1 MNIKKLFKYEPIPN
15 YDFNI
20 QSTENAS
27 VQDLSTEKTDQK
39 VYSSLQ
45 KNLEFAQSKYNSLI
59 NSDIIIRHFSIICKN
74 KQYKAF
80 LLYIDG
86 MTDSVIVNQF
96 VLHPLM
102 LRNKNNTVD
111 DSTNVQ
117 NIQKTQ
123 KTETTQNT
131 QNIQK
136 SQYTQNIQK
145 SQNTKKVQNAQN
157 TKNYTQKK
165 YEYLSNYIYER
176 LIPNNNISIQKQFDK
191 IISDIN
197 SGNCALFVDTLNVVF
212 DIDAKGFKQRSID
225 RPQIENVI
233 KGPQEAFVENI
244 RTNTSLLRRL
254 TNNENLVIENVE
266 VGEISKTKCALCYM
280 QNIANGDLIAEA
292 KYRLNNLSIDTLVS
306 SGELEQLIQDG
317 SSFGIPQVLSTE
329 RPDKCVKAVMQ
340 GRAVILVNGNPYA
353 LIIPSVMTDFLASPE
368 DSNLN
373 PLFANFLKFIRL
385 LAFIIT
391 LLLPGMYIAVTNFHQ
406 ELFPTELLFSILVAR
421 ENVPFPIIF
430 ELLLME
436 ISFELIR
443 EGGLRTPSAI
453 GSTLGIV
460 GALILGDAAVA
471 ANIVSPI
478 LIIVV
483 AITGLSSFV
492 IPNFSFGFH
501 LRVFRFA
508 FTILGYIAGFL
519 GIGLGIYVYMVLLC
533 SIKSFGVAYLSPI
546 SPNISG
552 FSLKYFVPPFWKQEY
567 RNDFL
572 APKKQ
577 VSQSKFSMVWK
588 KENSNGKNQ

>member
-1 MNIKKLFKYEPIPN
+1 MNIKKILKYEPQPE
-15 YDFNI
+15 YSFNI
-20 QSTENAS
+20 QTTENAAIQELDS
-27 VQDLSTEKTDQK
+27 EKIEEK
-39 VYSSLQ
+39 VYYSIQ
-45 KNLEFAQSKYNSLI
+45 KNLEYIKSKFNVLI
-59 NSDIIIRHFSIICKN
+59 NSDIIVRKFTLNCKN
-74 KQYKAF
+74 KQYSAF
-80 LLYIDG
+80 LIYIDG
-86 MTDSVIVNQF
+86 MTDSVIINDF
-96 VLHPLM
+96 VLKPLM
-102 LRNKNNTVD
+102 MKNKNNTFQ
-111 DSTNVQ
+111 SSKKTTITNH
-117 NIQKTQ
+117 TPSS
-123 KTETTQNT
+123 E
-131 QNIQK
+131 
-136 SQYTQNIQK
+136 
-145 SQNTKKVQNAQN
+145 
-157 TKNYTQKK
+157 KNKLK
-165 YEYLSNYIYER
+165 ALANYIYTN
-176 LIPNNNISIQKQFDK
+176 LLPDNNLSKQTKFEK

-197 SGNCALFVDTLNVVF
+197 SGNCVLFVDTLNIAF

-254 TNNENLVIENVE
+254 VNNQNLIIENIE
-266 VGEISKTKCALCYM
+266 IGELSKTKCALCYM

-292 KYRLNNLSIDTLVS
+292 KYRLNNISIDSLIS

-317 SSFGIPQVLSTE
+317 SSAGIPQILSTE
-329 RPDKCVKAVMQ
+329 RPDKCVKGMYQ

-368 DSNLN
+368 DSNLV

-385 LAFIIT
+385 LAFLIT

-471 ANIVSPI
+471 ANVVSPI

-501 LRVFRFA
+501 LRVYRFI
-508 FTILGYIAGFL
+508 FTILGYICGFL
-519 GIGLGIYVYMVLLC
+519 GIGIGIYVYLATIC
-533 SIKSFGVAYLSPI
+533 SIKSFGVSYVSPI

-577 VSQSKFSMVWK
+577 VSQSKYSMKWK
-588 KENSNGKNQ
+588 KENTNGKN

>member
-1 MNIKKLFKYEPIPN
+1 MFKYKPRTN

-20 QSTENAS
+20 QSTENA
-27 VQDLSTEKTDQK
+27 VTQDLNSEKINEK
-39 VYSSLQ
+39 ISSSL
-45 KNLEFAQSKYNSLI
+45 KHNLEFIQSKFNTII
-59 NSDIIIRHFSIICKN
+59 NSDIIIRRFSLICKN
-74 KQYKAF
+74 KKYKAF
-80 LLYIDG
+80 LIYIDG
-86 MTDSVIVNQF
+86 LADSTNINHF
-96 VLHPLM
+96 ILKPLM
-102 LRNKNNTVD
+102 LRNKNNTYNSQV
-111 DSTNVQ
+111 SVQSNTNKK
-117 NIQKTQ
+117 NP
-123 KTETTQNT
+123 
-131 QNIQK
+131 
-136 SQYTQNIQK
+136 
-145 SQNTKKVQNAQN
+145 TKVA
-157 TKNYTQKK
+157 
-165 YEYLSNYIYER
+165 NYIYNR
-176 LIPNNNISIQKQFDK
+176 LIPHNNLSMQIDFEK

-197 SGNCALFVDTLNVVF
+197 SGNCVLFVDTLNIAF

-225 RPQIENVI
+225 TPQIENVI
-233 KGPQEAFVENI
+233 KGPQEAFIENI

-254 TNNENLVIENVE
+254 VNNQNLIIENVE
-266 VGEISKTKCALCYM
+266 IGQLSKTKCALCYM
-280 QNIANGDLIAEA
+280 KNIANGDLIAEA
-292 KYRLNNLSIDTLVS
+292 KFRLNNISIDSLIS
-306 SGELEQLIQDG
+306 SGELEQLIQDD
-317 SSFGIPQVLSTE
+317 SSAGIPQILSTE
-329 RPDKCVKAVMQ
+329 RPDKCVKAMYQ

-368 DSNLN
+368 DSNLI

-385 LAFIIT
+385 IAVLIT

-436 ISFELIR
+436 VSFELIR

-460 GALILGDAAVA
+460 GALILGDAAVS

-501 LRVFRFA
+501 LRIYRFI
-508 FTILGYIAGFL
+508 FTLLGYICGFL
-519 GIGLGIYVYMVLLC
+519 GIGIGIYVYLATIC
-533 SIKSFGVAYLSPI
+533 SIKSFGVSYVSPI
-546 SPNISG
+546 SPNFSG
-552 FSLKYFVPPFWKQEY
+552 FNLKYFIPPFWKQEY

-577 VSQSKFSMVWK
+577 IAQAKYSMKWK
-588 KENSNGKNQ
+588 GLENGKNK

>member
-1 MNIKKLFKYEPIPN
+1 MNIKKLFKYEYNPE

-20 QSTENAS
+20 QQTENAK
-27 VQDLSTEKTDQK
+27 VQQLDKEEIKEI
-39 VYSSLQ
+39 VYSELQ
-45 KNLEFAQSKYNSLI
+45 KNREYLQSKYNTLI
-59 NSDIIIRHFSIICKN
+59 NSDIIIRNFSLICKSRE
-74 KQYKAF
+74 YKAF
-80 LLYIDG
+80 LIYVDG
-86 MTDSVIVNQF
+86 MTDSMNINHF
-96 VLHPLM
+96 VLNPLM
-102 LRNKNNTVD
+102 LRNKNNTYSETIIQNPNNPIIVKKLKK
-111 DSTNVQ
+111 TN
-117 NIQKTQ
+117 
-123 KTETTQNT
+123 
-131 QNIQK
+131 
-136 SQYTQNIQK
+136 
-145 SQNTKKVQNAQN
+145 
-157 TKNYTQKK
+157 
-165 YEYLSNYIYER
+165 LSNYIYDR
-176 LIPNNNISIQKQFDK
+176 LVPNNNISLQTEFSK
-191 IISDIN
+191 IILDIN
-197 SGNCALFVDTLNVVF
+197 SGNCVLFVDCLNIAF
-212 DIDAKGFKQRSID
+212 DIDAKGFKQRSIE

-244 RTNTSLLRRL
+244 RTNTSLLRR
-254 TNNENLVIENVE
+254 TVNNQNLIIENIE
-266 VGEISKTKCALCYM
+266 IGEISKTKCALCYM

-292 KYRLNNLSIDTLVS
+292 KYRLNNLSIDALIS

-317 SSFGIPQVLSTE
+317 KSLGIPQILSTE
-329 RPDKCVKAVMQ
+329 RPDKCVKAMYQ

-368 DSNLN
+368 DSNLI
-373 PLFANFLKFIRL
+373 PLFANFLKFIRFIAL
-385 LAFIIT
+385 IIT

-501 LRVFRFA
+501 LRVYRFI
-508 FTILGYIAGFL
+508 FTILGYISGFL
-519 GIGLGIYVYMVLLC
+519 GIGIGIYVYLATLC
-533 SIKSFGVAYLSPI
+533 SLKSFGVSYLSPI

-552 FSLKYFVPPFWKQEY
+552 FSIKYFVPPFWKQEH

-577 VSQSKFSMVWK
+577 ISQSKYSMKWK
-588 KENSNGKNQ
+588 KESENGKNQ

>member
-1 MNIKKLFKYEPIPN
+1 MNLKSLFKYEPPQE
-15 YDFNI
+15 YEFSI
-20 QSTENAS
+20 QSAENAT
-27 VQDLSTEKTDQK
+27 VQNLNSETIQEK
-39 VYSSLQ
+39 VFSSL
-45 KNLEFAQSKYNSLI
+45 KENLDFMQYKFNTLISSDVVIREFSLFCKGKKYNAF
-59 NSDIIIRHFSIICKN
+59 II
-74 KQYKAF
+74 
-80 LLYIDG
+80 YIDG
-86 MTDSVIVNQF
+86 MTDSLIINHF
-96 VLHPLM
+96 VMKPLM
-102 LRNKNNTVD
+102 MRNHNNTHIKKT
-111 DSTNVQ
+111 TN
-117 NIQKTQ
+117 
-123 KTETTQNT
+123 
-131 QNIQK
+131 
-136 SQYTQNIQK
+136 S
-145 SQNTKKVQNAQN
+145 N
-157 TKNYTQKK
+157 TKNHLSINRNKK
-165 YEYLSNYIYER
+165 FANYIYNR
-176 LIPNNNISIQKQFDK
+176 LIPNNNLSQETEFEN

-197 SGNCALFVDTLNVVF
+197 SGNCVLFVDTLNIAF
-212 DIDAKGFKQRSID
+212 DIDAKGFKQRSIE

-254 TNNENLVIENVE
+254 VNNQNLIIENIE
-266 VGEISKTKCALCYM
+266 VGELSKTKCALCYM

-292 KYRLNNLSIDTLVS
+292 KYRLSNLSIDSLVS

-317 SSFGIPQVLSTE
+317 SSAGIPQILSTE
-329 RPDKCVKAVMQ
+329 RPDKCVKAMYQ

-368 DSNLN
+368 DSNLI

-385 LAFIIT
+385 IALLIT
-391 LLLPGMYIAVTNFHQ
+391 LLLPGLYIAVTNFHQ

-436 ISFELIR
+436 VSFELIR

-471 ANIVSPI
+471 ANVVSPI

-501 LRVFRFA
+501 LRVYRFI
-508 FTILGYIAGFL
+508 FTILGYICGFL
-519 GIGLGIYVYMVLLC
+519 GIGIGIYVYLATIC
-533 SIKSFGVAYLSPI
+533 SIKSFGVAYVSPI

-552 FSLKYFVPPFWKQEY
+552 FGLKYFVSPFWKQEY

-577 VSQSKFSMVWK
+577 IAQSKYSMKWK
-588 KENSNGKNQ
+588 KKG

>member
-1 MNIKKLFKYEPIPN
+1 MNIKKIFKYEPKLDYN
-15 YDFNI
+15 FNI
-20 QSTENAS
+20 QTIENAS
-27 VQDLSTEKTDQK
+27 VQDLNSEKIEQK
-39 VYSSLQ
+39 VYSSIGQ
-45 KNLEFAQSKYNSLI
+45 NLEYLQSKYNALI
-59 NSDIIIRHFSIICKN
+59 NSDVIIRQFSLICKSTE
-74 KQYKAF
+74 YKAF

-86 MTDSVIVNQF
+86 MSDSMLINHF
-96 VLHPLM
+96 VLNPLM
-102 LRNKNNTVD
+102 LRNENNTFD
-111 DSTNVQ
+111 EITN
-117 NIQKTQ
+117 
-123 KTETTQNT
+123 
-131 QNIQK
+131 
-136 SQYTQNIQK
+136 
-145 SQNTKKVQNAQN
+145 
-157 TKNYTQKK
+157 
-165 YEYLSNYIYER
+165 LSNLSPNVVAKKIKKTNLADYIYNR
-176 LIPNNNISIQKQFDK
+176 LVPNNNISMETEFSQ

-197 SGNCALFVDTLNVVF
+197 SGNCVLFIDTVNVAF
-212 DIDAKGFKQRSID
+212 DVDAKGFKQRSVD

-244 RTNTSLLRRL
+244 RTNTALLRRAVNNQNL
-254 TNNENLVIENVE
+254 TIENVQI
-266 VGEISKTKCALCYM
+266 GELSQTKCALCYM
-280 QNIANGDLIAEA
+280 QNIANGDLIAEV
-292 KYRLNNLSIDTLVS
+292 KFRLSNLSIDSLIS
-306 SGELEQLIQDG
+306 SGELEQLIQDDNVA
-317 SSFGIPQVLSTE
+317 GIPQIISTE
-329 RPDKCVKAVMQ
+329 RPDKCVKAIMQ
-340 GRAVILVNGNPYA
+340 GRTVILVNGNPYA

-373 PLFANFLKFIRL
+373 PLFTNFLKFIRF
-385 LAFIIT
+385 LALIIT

-421 ENVPFPIIF
+421 ENVPFPVIF

-501 LRVFRFA
+501 LRIYRFA
-508 FTILGYIAGFL
+508 FTLLGYIAGFL
-519 GIGLGIYVYMVLLC
+519 GIGIGIYVYIATLC
-533 SIKSFGVAYLSPI
+533 SLKSFGVSYMSPI

-577 VSQSKFSMVWK
+577 VAQDKYSMKWK
-588 KENSNGKNQ
+588 L

>member
-1 MNIKKLFKYEPIPN
+1 MNIKKILKYESQPEYN
-15 YDFNI
+15 FNI
-20 QSTENAS
+20 QATENAAIQELDS
-27 VQDLSTEKTDQK
+27 EKIEEK
-39 VYSSLQ
+39 VYYSIQ
-45 KNLEFAQSKYNSLI
+45 KNLEYIKSKFNVLI
-59 NSDIIIRHFSIICKN
+59 NSDIIVRKFTLNCKN
-74 KQYKAF
+74 KQYSAF
-80 LLYIDG
+80 LIYIDG
-86 MTDSVIVNQF
+86 MTDSVIINDF
-96 VLHPLM
+96 VLKPLM
-102 LRNKNNTVD
+102 MKNKNNSFQSSNKTTI
-111 DSTNVQ
+111 TNH
-117 NIQKTQ
+117 TPSS
-123 KTETTQNT
+123 E
-131 QNIQK
+131 
-136 SQYTQNIQK
+136 
-145 SQNTKKVQNAQN
+145 
-157 TKNYTQKK
+157 KNKLK
-165 YEYLSNYIYER
+165 ALANYIYTN
-176 LIPNNNISIQKQFDK
+176 LLPDNNLSKQTKFEK

-197 SGNCALFVDTLNVVF
+197 SGNCVLFVDSLNVAF

-254 TNNENLVIENVE
+254 VNNQNLIIENIE
-266 VGEISKTKCALCYM
+266 IGELSKTKCALCYM

-292 KYRLNNLSIDTLVS
+292 KYRLNNISIDSLIS
-306 SGELEQLIQDG
+306 SGELEQLIQD
-317 SSFGIPQVLSTE
+317 SSSAGIPQILSTE
-329 RPDKCVKAVMQ
+329 RPDKCVKGMYQ

-353 LIIPSVMTDFLASPE
+353 LIIPSVMADFLASPE
-368 DSNLN
+368 DSNLV

-385 LAFIIT
+385 LAFLIT

-471 ANIVSPI
+471 ANVVSPI

-501 LRVFRFA
+501 LRVYRFI
-508 FTILGYIAGFL
+508 FTILGYICGFL
-519 GIGLGIYVYMVLLC
+519 GIGIGIYVYLATIC
-533 SIKSFGVAYLSPI
+533 SIKSFGVSYVSPI

-577 VSQSKFSMVWK
+577 VSQSKYSMKWK
-588 KENSNGKNQ
+588 KENTNGKN

>member
-1 MNIKKLFKYEPIPN
+1 MNIKNFFKYKPQN
-15 YDFNI
+15 KYDFNI
-20 QSTENAS
+20 QATENAT
-27 VQDLSTEKTDQK
+27 VQDLDSEKIKEK
-39 VYSSLQ
+39 VFYSLQ
-45 KNLEFAQSKYNSLI
+45 ENLEYIKSKFNALI
-59 NSDIIIRHFSIICKN
+59 NSDIIIREFSLTCKN
-74 KQYKAF
+74 KQYNAF
-80 LLYIDG
+80 LIYIDG
-86 MTDSVIVNQF
+86 MTDSVIINNF
-96 VLHPLM
+96 VLRPLM
-102 LRNKNNTVD
+102 LKNKSNTYKV
-111 DSTNVQ
+111 
-117 NIQKTQ
+117 IQPKTVTMHTPSSQ
-123 KTETTQNT
+123 KNKINEL
-131 QNIQK
+131 
-136 SQYTQNIQK
+136 
-145 SQNTKKVQNAQN
+145 A
-157 TKNYTQKK
+157 
-165 YEYLSNYIYER
+165 NYIYTN
-176 LIPNNNISIQKQFDK
+176 LVPNNNLSKQTKFEK

-197 SGNCALFVDTLNVVF
+197 SGNCVLFVDTLNIVF

-254 TNNENLVIENVE
+254 VNNQNLIIENIE
-266 VGEISKTKCALCYM
+266 VGELSKTRCALCYM
-280 QNIANGDLIAEA
+280 QNIANGNLIAEA
-292 KYRLNNLSIDTLVS
+292 KYRLNNISIDSLIS

-317 SSFGIPQVLSTE
+317 SSAGIPQILSTE
-329 RPDKCVKAVMQ
+329 RPDKCVKGMYQ

-368 DSNLN
+368 DSNLV
-373 PLFANFLKFIRL
+373 PLFANFLKIIRL
-385 LAFIIT
+385 IALLIT

-436 ISFELIR
+436 VSFELIR

-501 LRVFRFA
+501 LRVYRFI
-508 FTILGYIAGFL
+508 FTILGYICGFL
-519 GIGLGIYVYMVLLC
+519 GIGIGIYVYLATIC
-533 SIKSFGVAYLSPI
+533 SIKSFGVAYVSPI

-577 VSQSKFSMVWK
+577 VSQSKYSMKWK
-588 KENSNGKNQ
+588 KENTNGKNK

>member
-1 MNIKKLFKYEPIPN
+1 MNIKKLFKYEAKAE

-20 QSTENAS
+20 QQSENAI
-27 VQDLSTEKTDQK
+27 VQELDKEEIKEKIYD
-39 VYSSLQ
+39 SIQ
-45 KNLEFAQSKYNSLI
+45 KNQEYLQSKYNFLI
-59 NSDIIIRHFSIICKN
+59 NSDIIIRNFSLICKN
-74 KQYKAF
+74 KEYKAF
-80 LLYIDG
+80 LIYIDG
-86 MTDSVIVNQF
+86 MTDSMNINHF

-102 LRNKNNTVD
+102 LRNKNNTFSENND
-111 DSTNVQ
+111 
-117 NIQKTQ
+117 TQ
-123 KTETTQNT
+123 QTISK
-131 QNIQK
+131 IVA
-136 SQYTQNIQK
+136 
-145 SQNTKKVQNAQN
+145 KKE
-157 TKNYTQKK
+157 KK
-165 YEYLSNYIYER
+165 ANLTDYIYNR
-176 LIPNNNISIQKQFDK
+176 LVPNNNISLKTEFSEV
-191 IISDIN
+191 ISDIN
-197 SGNCALFVDTLNVVF
+197 AGNCVLFVDTLSTAF
-212 DIDAKGFKQRSID
+212 DIDAKGFKQRSVD

-244 RTNTSLLRRL
+244 RTNTALLRK
-254 TNNENLVIENVE
+254 TVNNQNLIIENIE
-266 VGEISKTKCALCYM
+266 IGELSQTKCALCYM

-292 KYRLNNLSIDTLVS
+292 KYRLNNLSIDALIS

-317 SSFGIPQVLSTE
+317 NTAGIPQILSTE
-329 RPDKCVKAVMQ
+329 RPDKCVKAMYQ
-340 GRAVILVNGNPYA
+340 GRAVVLVNGNPYA

-368 DSNLN
+368 DSNLT
-373 PLFANFLKFIRL
+373 PLFANFLRFIRF
-385 LAFIIT
+385 LALIIT

-501 LRVFRFA
+501 LRVYRFI

-519 GIGLGIYVYMVLLC
+519 GIGIGIYAYLATLC
-533 SIKSFGVAYLSPI
+533 SLKSFGVAYLSPI

-552 FSLKYFVPPFWKQEY
+552 FSIKYFVPPFWKQEY

-572 APKKQ
+572 APKRQ
-577 VSQSKFSMVWK
+577 VSQSKYSMTWK
-588 KENSNGKNQ
+588 KENTNGKNQ

>member
-102 LRNKNNTVD
+102 LRNKNNTFD
-111 DSTNVQ
+111 DSTNTP
-117 NIQKTQ
+117 N
-123 KTETTQNT
+123 
-131 QNIQK
+131 
-136 SQYTQNIQK
+136 TQNIQK

-157 TKNYTQKK
+157 NKNDTQKNY
-165 YEYLSNYIYER
+165 EVLSDYIYER

-385 LAFIIT
+385 LAFLIT

>member
-1 MNIKKLFKYEPIPN
+1 MNIKKFFKYEPQTE

-20 QSTENAS
+20 QSTENAT
-27 VQDLSTEKTDQK
+27 VQDLNSEKINK
-39 VYSSLQ
+39 EVYTSLQ
-45 KNLEFAQSKYNSLI
+45 ENLEFVQSKFNSLI
-59 NSDIIIRHFSIICKN
+59 SSDVIIRKFSLICKN
-74 KQYKAF
+74 QKYKAF
-80 LLYIDG
+80 LIFIDG
-86 MTDSVIVNQF
+86 MADSVNINHF
-96 VLHPLM
+96 VLKPLM
-102 LRNKNNTVD
+102 QRNQSNTY
-111 DSTNVQ
+111 N
-117 NIQKTQ
+117 
-123 KTETTQNT
+123 
-131 QNIQK
+131 
-136 SQYTQNIQK
+136 
-145 SQNTKKVQNAQN
+145 SQNTIKNNINTPQNN
-157 TKNYTQKK
+157 TKTQTSKSKKNSQTNYTNFA
-165 YEYLSNYIYER
+165 NYIYNR
-176 LIPNNNISIQKQFDK
+176 LIPYNNLSQEIEFEK

-197 SGNCALFVDTLNVVF
+197 SGNCVLFVDTLNIAF
-212 DIDAKGFKQRSID
+212 DIDAKGFKQRSIE
-225 RPQIENVI
+225 RPKIENVI

-254 TNNENLVIENVE
+254 VNNQNLIIESIE
-266 VGEISKTKCALCYM
+266 VGELSKTKCALCYM

-292 KYRLNNLSIDTLVS
+292 KFRLNNISIDSLIS

-317 SSFGIPQVLSTE
+317 PSAGIPQILSTE
-329 RPDKCVKAVMQ
+329 RPDKCVKAMYQ

-368 DSNLN
+368 DSNLV
-373 PLFANFLKFIRL
+373 PLFANFLKIIRL
-385 LAFIIT
+385 IALIIT

-436 ISFELIR
+436 VSFELIR

-471 ANIVSPI
+471 ANVVSPI

-501 LRVFRFA
+501 LRVYRFI
-508 FTILGYIAGFL
+508 FTILGYICGFL
-519 GIGLGIYVYMVLLC
+519 GIGIGIYVYLATIC
-533 SIKSFGVAYLSPI
+533 SIKSFGVAYVSPI

-577 VSQSKFSMVWK
+577 ISQSKYSMKWK
-588 KENSNGKNQ
+588 GLKNGKNQ

>member
-1 MNIKKLFKYEPIPN
+1 MNIKKFFKYEPQSK

-20 QSTENAS
+20 QATENAT
-27 VQDLSTEKTDQK
+27 VQDLDSEKIEENVFD
-39 VYSSLQ
+39 SLQ
-45 KNLEFAQSKYNSLI
+45 QNLEYIKSKYNVLL
-59 NSDIIIRHFSIICKN
+59 NSDIVVREFSLNCKN
-74 KQYKAF
+74 KQYNAF
-80 LLYIDG
+80 LIYIDG
-86 MTDSVIVNQF
+86 MTDSVIINDF
-96 VLHPLM
+96 VLKPLM
-102 LRNKNNTVD
+102 LKNKSNTFNEQNNKTITTHTP
-111 DSTNVQ
+111 SS
-117 NIQKTQ
+117 QK
-123 KTETTQNT
+123 N
-131 QNIQK
+131 
-136 SQYTQNIQK
+136 
-145 SQNTKKVQNAQN
+145 KVSELA
-157 TKNYTQKK
+157 
-165 YEYLSNYIYER
+165 NYIYNH
-176 LIPNNNISIQKQFDK
+176 LVPNNNLSKQTKFEK

-197 SGNCALFVDTLNVVF
+197 SGNCVLFVDTLNIVF

-254 TNNENLVIENVE
+254 VNNQNLIIENIE
-266 VGEISKTKCALCYM
+266 VGELSKTRCALCYM

-292 KYRLNNLSIDTLVS
+292 RYRLSNISIDSLVS

-317 SSFGIPQVLSTE
+317 SSAGIPQILSTE
-329 RPDKCVKAVMQ
+329 RPDKCVKGMYQ

-368 DSNLN
+368 DSNLV
-373 PLFANFLKFIRL
+373 PLFANFLKVIRL
-385 LAFIIT
+385 IALIIT
-391 LLLPGMYIAVTNFHQ
+391 LLLPGMYIAITNFHQ

-436 ISFELIR
+436 LSFELIR

-501 LRVFRFA
+501 LRVYRFI
-508 FTILGYIAGFL
+508 FTILGYICGFL
-519 GIGLGIYVYMVLLC
+519 GIGIGIYVYLATIC
-533 SIKSFGVAYLSPI
+533 SIKSFGVAYVSPI

-577 VSQSKFSMVWK
+577 VSQSKYSMKWK
-588 KENSNGKNQ
+588 KENTNGKNK

>member
-1 MNIKKLFKYEPIPN
+1 MKFKDIFKYKPPEN

-20 QSTENAS
+20 QTTENATA
-27 VQDLSTEKTDQK
+27 QDLNSEKIDEK
-39 VYSSLQ
+39 VFSSFQ
-45 KNLEFAQSKYNSLI
+45 KNLEFIQSKFNSLI
-59 NSDIIIRHFSIICKN
+59 NSDIVLRDFNLKCN
-74 KQYKAF
+74 GKQYNAF
-80 LLYIDG
+80 LVYIDG
-86 MTDSVIVNQF
+86 MTDSVIINDF
-96 VLHPLM
+96 VLKPLM
-102 LRNKNNTVD
+102 LRNKNNTY
-111 DSTNVQ
+111 
-117 NIQKTQ
+117 IK
-123 KTETTQNT
+123 EE
-131 QNIQK
+131 K
-136 SQYTQNIQK
+136 SI
-145 SQNTKKVQNAQN
+145 
-157 TKNYTQKK
+157 KK
-165 YEYLSNYIYER
+165 YNNNSKKNDSHTSNINVKVDLSNYIYTN
-176 LIPNNNISIQKQFDK
+176 LIPNNNLSKQTEFSK

-197 SGNCALFVDTLNVVF
+197 SGNCVLFVDTLNIAF
-212 DIDAKGFKQRSID
+212 DIDAKGFKQRNID

-254 TNNENLVIENVE
+254 VNNHNLIIENI
-266 VGEISKTKCALCYM
+266 EIGKLSKTKCALCYM

-292 KYRLNNLSIDTLVS
+292 KYRLNNISIDSLIS

-317 SSFGIPQVLSTE
+317 SSAAIPQILSTE
-329 RPDKCVKAVMQ
+329 RPDKCVKGMYQ

-353 LIIPSVMTDFLASPE
+353 LIIPSVLTDFLASPE
-368 DSNLN
+368 DSNLI
-373 PLFANFLKFIRL
+373 PVYANFLKAIRL
-385 LAFIIT
+385 LAFLIT

-436 ISFELIR
+436 VSFELIR

-460 GALILGDAAVA
+460 GALILGDAAVS
-471 ANIVSPI
+471 ANVVSPI

-501 LRVFRFA
+501 LRIYRFI
-508 FTILGYIAGFL
+508 FTILGYICGFL
-519 GIGLGIYVYMVLLC
+519 GIGIGIYVYLAILC
-533 SIKSFGVAYLSPI
+533 SIKSFGVSYLSPI

-552 FSLKYFVPPFWKQEY
+552 FSLKYFIPPFWKQEY

-572 APKKQ
+572 ASKKQ
-577 VSQSKFSMVWK
+577 VSQSKYSMKWK
-588 KENSNGKNQ
+588 KEYTDGKNK

>member
-1 MNIKKLFKYEPIPN
+1 MNIKNFFKYKPQN
-15 YDFNI
+15 KYDFNI
-20 QSTENAS
+20 QATENAT
-27 VQDLSTEKTDQK
+27 VQDLDSEKIK
-39 VYSSLQ
+39 ENVFYSLQ
-45 KNLEFAQSKYNSLI
+45 ENLEYIKSKFNALI
-59 NSDIIIRHFSIICKN
+59 NSDIIIREFSLTCKN
-74 KQYKAF
+74 KQYNAF
-80 LLYIDG
+80 LIYIDG
-86 MTDSVIVNQF
+86 MTDSVIINNF
-96 VLHPLM
+96 VLRPLM
-102 LRNKNNTVD
+102 LKNKSNTYKV
-111 DSTNVQ
+111 
-117 NIQKTQ
+117 IQPKTVTMHTPSSQ
-123 KTETTQNT
+123 KNKINEL
-131 QNIQK
+131 
-136 SQYTQNIQK
+136 
-145 SQNTKKVQNAQN
+145 A
-157 TKNYTQKK
+157 
-165 YEYLSNYIYER
+165 NYIYTN
-176 LIPNNNISIQKQFDK
+176 LVPNNNLSKQTKFEK

-197 SGNCALFVDTLNVVF
+197 SGNCVLFVDTLNIVF

-254 TNNENLVIENVE
+254 VNNQNLIIENIE
-266 VGEISKTKCALCYM
+266 VGELSKTRCALCYM
-280 QNIANGDLIAEA
+280 QNIANGNLIAEA
-292 KYRLNNLSIDTLVS
+292 KYRLNNISIDSLIS

-317 SSFGIPQVLSTE
+317 SSAGIPQILSTE
-329 RPDKCVKAVMQ
+329 RPDKCVKGMYQ

-368 DSNLN
+368 DSNLV
-373 PLFANFLKFIRL
+373 PLFANFLKIIRL
-385 LAFIIT
+385 IALLIT

-436 ISFELIR
+436 VSFELIR

-501 LRVFRFA
+501 LRVYRFI
-508 FTILGYIAGFL
+508 FTILGYICGFL
-519 GIGLGIYVYMVLLC
+519 GIGIGIYVYLATIC
-533 SIKSFGVAYLSPI
+533 SIKSFGVAYVSPI

-577 VSQSKFSMVWK
+577 VSQSKYSMKWK
-588 KENSNGKNQ
+588 KENTNGKNK

>member
-1 MNIKKLFKYEPIPN
+1 MNIKNFFKYKPQN
-15 YDFNI
+15 KYDFNI
-20 QSTENAS
+20 QATENAT
-27 VQDLSTEKTDQK
+27 VQDLDSEKIKEK
-39 VYSSLQ
+39 VFYSLQ
-45 KNLEFAQSKYNSLI
+45 ENLEYIKSKFNALI
-59 NSDIIIRHFSIICKN
+59 NSDIIIREFSLTCKN
-74 KQYKAF
+74 KQYNAF
-80 LLYIDG
+80 LIYIDG
-86 MTDSVIVNQF
+86 MTDSVIINDF
-96 VLHPLM
+96 VLKPLM
-102 LRNKNNTVD
+102 LKNKSNTYKV
-111 DSTNVQ
+111 
-117 NIQKTQ
+117 IQPKTVTMHTPSSQ
-123 KTETTQNT
+123 KNKINEL
-131 QNIQK
+131 
-136 SQYTQNIQK
+136 
-145 SQNTKKVQNAQN
+145 A
-157 TKNYTQKK
+157 
-165 YEYLSNYIYER
+165 NYIYTN
-176 LIPNNNISIQKQFDK
+176 LVPNNNLSKQTKFEK

-197 SGNCALFVDTLNVVF
+197 SGNCVLFVDTLNIVF

-254 TNNENLVIENVE
+254 VNNQNLIIENIE
-266 VGEISKTKCALCYM
+266 VGELSKTRCALCYM

-292 KYRLNNLSIDTLVS
+292 RYRLSNISIDSLVS

-317 SSFGIPQVLSTE
+317 ASAGIPQILSTE
-329 RPDKCVKAVMQ
+329 RPDKCVKGMYQ

-368 DSNLN
+368 DSNLV
-373 PLFANFLKFIRL
+373 PLFANFLKVIRL
-385 LAFIIT
+385 IALLIT

-501 LRVFRFA
+501 LRVYRFI
-508 FTILGYIAGFL
+508 FTILGYICGFL
-519 GIGLGIYVYMVLLC
+519 GIGIGIYVYLATIC
-533 SIKSFGVAYLSPI
+533 SIKSFGVAYVSPI

-577 VSQSKFSMVWK
+577 VSQSKYSMKWK
-588 KENSNGKNQ
+588 KENTNGKNK

>member
-1 MNIKKLFKYEPIPN
+1 MNIKKFFKYKPQN
-15 YDFNI
+15 KYDFNI
-20 QSTENAS
+20 QATENAT
-27 VQDLSTEKTDQK
+27 VQDLDSEKIEENVFD
-39 VYSSLQ
+39 SLQ
-45 KNLEFAQSKYNSLI
+45 QNLEYIKSKYNVLV
-59 NSDIIIRHFSIICKN
+59 NSDIVVREFSLNCKN
-74 KQYKAF
+74 KQYNAF
-80 LLYIDG
+80 LIYIDG
-86 MTDSVIVNQF
+86 MTDSVIINDF
-96 VLHPLM
+96 VLKPLM
-102 LRNKNNTVD
+102 LKNKSNTFHEQNNKAITTHTP
-111 DSTNVQ
+111 SS
-117 NIQKTQ
+117 QKN
-123 KTETTQNT
+123 KINEL
-131 QNIQK
+131 
-136 SQYTQNIQK
+136 
-145 SQNTKKVQNAQN
+145 A
-157 TKNYTQKK
+157 
-165 YEYLSNYIYER
+165 NYIYTN
-176 LIPNNNISIQKQFDK
+176 LVPNNNLSKQTKFEK

-197 SGNCALFVDTLNVVF
+197 SGNCVLFVDTLNIVF

-254 TNNENLVIENVE
+254 VNNQNLIIENIE
-266 VGEISKTKCALCYM
+266 VGELSKTRCALCYM

-292 KYRLNNLSIDTLVS
+292 RYRLSNISIDSLVS

-317 SSFGIPQVLSTE
+317 ASAGIPQILSTE
-329 RPDKCVKAVMQ
+329 RPDKCVKGMYQ

-368 DSNLN
+368 DSNLV
-373 PLFANFLKFIRL
+373 PLFANFLKVIRL
-385 LAFIIT
+385 IALLIT

-501 LRVFRFA
+501 LRVYRFI
-508 FTILGYIAGFL
+508 FTILGYICGFL
-519 GIGLGIYVYMVLLC
+519 GIGIGIYVYLATIC
-533 SIKSFGVAYLSPI
+533 SIKSFGVAYVSPI

-577 VSQSKFSMVWK
+577 VSQSKYSMKWK
-588 KENSNGKNQ
+588 KENTNGKNK

>member
-1 MNIKKLFKYEPIPN
+1 MCKEKGTILMNIKKLFKYEPQTE

-20 QSTENAS
+20 QATENAA
-27 VQDLSTEKTDQK
+27 VQDLNTEKIDKK
-39 VYSSLQ
+39 VNTSLQ
-45 KNLEFAQSKYNSLI
+45 ENFEFMQSKFNTLI
-59 NSDIIIRHFSIICKN
+59 SSDVIIRKFSLICKN
-74 KQYKAF
+74 QKYRAF
-80 LLYIDG
+80 LIFIDG
-86 MTDSVIVNQF
+86 MADSVNINHF
-96 VLHPLM
+96 VLKPLM
-102 LRNKNNTVD
+102 QRNQNNTYISQNKNQNNNQTQSSQNKNKPQKN
-111 DSTNVQ
+111 STNTPQ
-117 NIQKTQ
+117 INP
-123 KTETTQNT
+123 
-131 QNIQK
+131 
-136 SQYTQNIQK
+136 
-145 SQNTKKVQNAQN
+145 
-157 TKNYTQKK
+157 TKNSQLNHPQTPQPN
-165 YEYLSNYIYER
+165 STTFANYIYNR
-176 LIPNNNISIQKQFDK
+176 LIPYNNLSQEIEFEK

-197 SGNCALFVDTLNVVF
+197 SGNCVLFVDTLNIAF

-254 TNNENLVIENVE
+254 VNNQNLIIENVE
-266 VGEISKTKCALCYM
+266 IGELSKTKCALCYM

-292 KYRLNNLSIDTLVS
+292 KFRLNNISIDSLIS

-317 SSFGIPQVLSTE
+317 PSAGIPQILSTE
-329 RPDKCVKAVMQ
+329 RPDKCVKAMYQ

-368 DSNLN
+368 DSNLV
-373 PLFANFLKFIRL
+373 PLFANFLKAIRL
-385 LAFIIT
+385 IAFIIT

-471 ANIVSPI
+471 ANVVSPI

-501 LRVFRFA
+501 LRVYRFI
-508 FTILGYIAGFL
+508 FTILGYICGFL
-519 GIGLGIYVYMVLLC
+519 GIGIGIYVYLATIC
-533 SIKSFGVAYLSPI
+533 SIKCFGVAYVSPI

-577 VSQSKFSMVWK
+577 VAQDKYSMHWK
-588 KENSNGKNQ
+588 KN

>member
-1 MNIKKLFKYEPIPN
+1 
-15 YDFNI
+15 
-20 QSTENAS
+20 
-27 VQDLSTEKTDQK
+27 
-39 VYSSLQ
+39 
-45 KNLEFAQSKYNSLI
+45 
-59 NSDIIIRHFSIICKN
+59 
-74 KQYKAF
+74 
-80 LLYIDG
+80 
-86 MTDSVIVNQF
+86 MTDSVIINDF
-96 VLHPLM
+96 VLKPLM
-102 LRNKNNTVD
+102 LKNKNNTFQT
-111 DSTNVQ
+111 SNNTTITNH
-117 NIQKTQ
+117 TPSS
-123 KTETTQNT
+123 E
-131 QNIQK
+131 
-136 SQYTQNIQK
+136 
-145 SQNTKKVQNAQN
+145 
-157 TKNYTQKK
+157 KNKLK
-165 YEYLSNYIYER
+165 NLANYIYTN
-176 LIPNNNISIQKQFDK
+176 LVPDNNLSKQTKFEK

-197 SGNCALFVDTLNVVF
+197 SGNCVLFVDTLNIAF

-254 TNNENLVIENVE
+254 VNNQNLIIENIE
-266 VGEISKTKCALCYM
+266 IGELSKTKCALCYM

-292 KYRLNNLSIDTLVS
+292 KYRLNNISIDSLIS

-317 SSFGIPQVLSTE
+317 SSAGIPQILSTE
-329 RPDKCVKAVMQ
+329 RPDKCVKGMYQ

-368 DSNLN
+368 DSNLV

-385 LAFIIT
+385 LAFLIT

-471 ANIVSPI
+471 ANVVSPI

-501 LRVFRFA
+501 LRVYRFI
-508 FTILGYIAGFL
+508 FTILGYICGFL
-519 GIGLGIYVYMVLLC
+519 GIGIGIYVYLATIC
-533 SIKSFGVAYLSPI
+533 SIKSFGVSYVSPI

-577 VSQSKFSMVWK
+577 VSQSKYSMKWK
-588 KENSNGKNQ
+588 KENTNGKN

>member
-1 MNIKKLFKYEPIPN
+1 MNIKKFFKYEPQSK

-20 QSTENAS
+20 QATENAT
-27 VQDLSTEKTDQK
+27 VQDLDSEKIEENVFD
-39 VYSSLQ
+39 SLQ
-45 KNLEFAQSKYNSLI
+45 QNLEYIKSKYNVLL
-59 NSDIIIRHFSIICKN
+59 NSDIVVREFSLNCKN
-74 KQYKAF
+74 KQYNAF
-80 LLYIDG
+80 LIYIDG
-86 MTDSVIVNQF
+86 MTDSVIINDF
-96 VLHPLM
+96 VLKPLM
-102 LRNKNNTVD
+102 LKNKSNTFNEQNNKTITTHTP
-111 DSTNVQ
+111 SS
-117 NIQKTQ
+117 QKN
-123 KTETTQNT
+123 KINEL
-131 QNIQK
+131 
-136 SQYTQNIQK
+136 
-145 SQNTKKVQNAQN
+145 A
-157 TKNYTQKK
+157 
-165 YEYLSNYIYER
+165 NYIYTN
-176 LIPNNNISIQKQFDK
+176 LVPNNNLSKQTKFEK

-197 SGNCALFVDTLNVVF
+197 SGNCVLFVDTLNIVF

-254 TNNENLVIENVE
+254 VNNQNLIIENIE
-266 VGEISKTKCALCYM
+266 VGELSKTRCALCYM
-280 QNIANGDLIAEA
+280 QNIANGNLIAEA
-292 KYRLNNLSIDTLVS
+292 KYRLNNISIDSLIS

-317 SSFGIPQVLSTE
+317 SSAGIPQILSTE
-329 RPDKCVKAVMQ
+329 RPDKCVKGMYQ

-368 DSNLN
+368 DSNLV
-373 PLFANFLKFIRL
+373 PLFANFLKIIRL
-385 LAFIIT
+385 IALLIT

-501 LRVFRFA
+501 LRVYRFI
-508 FTILGYIAGFL
+508 FTILGYICGFL
-519 GIGLGIYVYMVLLC
+519 GIGIGIYVYLATIC
-533 SIKSFGVAYLSPI
+533 SIKSFGVAYVSPI

-577 VSQSKFSMVWK
+577 VSQSKYSMKWK
-588 KENSNGKNQ
+588 KENTNGKNK

>member
-1 MNIKKLFKYEPIPN
+1 MNIKKILKYEPQPEYN
-15 YDFNI
+15 FNI
-20 QSTENAS
+20 QATENAAIQELDS
-27 VQDLSTEKTDQK
+27 EKIEEK
-39 VYSSLQ
+39 VYYSIQ
-45 KNLEFAQSKYNSLI
+45 ENLEYIKSKFNVLI
-59 NSDIIIRHFSIICKN
+59 NSDIIVRKFTLNCKN
-74 KQYKAF
+74 KQYSAF
-80 LLYIDG
+80 LIYIDG
-86 MTDSVIVNQF
+86 MTDSVIINDF
-96 VLHPLM
+96 VLKPLM
-102 LRNKNNTVD
+102 MKNKNNTFQ
-111 DSTNVQ
+111 SSKKTTITNH
-117 NIQKTQ
+117 TPSS
-123 KTETTQNT
+123 E
-131 QNIQK
+131 
-136 SQYTQNIQK
+136 
-145 SQNTKKVQNAQN
+145 
-157 TKNYTQKK
+157 KNKLK
-165 YEYLSNYIYER
+165 NLANYIYTN
-176 LIPNNNISIQKQFDK
+176 LVPDNNLSKQTKFEK

-197 SGNCALFVDTLNVVF
+197 SGNCVLFVDTLNIAF

-254 TNNENLVIENVE
+254 VNNQNLIIENIE
-266 VGEISKTKCALCYM
+266 IGELSKTKCALCYM

-292 KYRLNNLSIDTLVS
+292 KYRLNNISIDSLIS

-317 SSFGIPQVLSTE
+317 SSAGIPQILSTE
-329 RPDKCVKAVMQ
+329 RPDKCVKGMYQ

-368 DSNLN
+368 DSNLV

-385 LAFIIT
+385 LAFLIT

-436 ISFELIR
+436 VSFELIR

-471 ANIVSPI
+471 ANVVSPI

-501 LRVFRFA
+501 LRVYRFI
-508 FTILGYIAGFL
+508 FTILGYICGFL
-519 GIGLGIYVYMVLLC
+519 GIGIGIYVYLATIC
-533 SIKSFGVAYLSPI
+533 SIKSFGVSYVSPI

-577 VSQSKFSMVWK
+577 VSQSKYSMKWK
-588 KENSNGKNQ
+588 KENTNGKN

>member
-1 MNIKKLFKYEPIPN
+1 MNIKKYFKYKPQN
-15 YDFNI
+15 KYDFNI

-27 VQDLSTEKTDQK
+27 VQDLNTEKIDK
-39 VYSSLQ
+39 YVYSSLQ

-59 NSDIIIRHFSIICKN
+59 NSDIVIRHFSIICKN
-74 KQYKAF
+74 KEYKAF

-86 MTDSVIVNQF
+86 MTDSVIINQF

-102 LRNKNNTVD
+102 LRNKNNTFD
-111 DSTNVQ
+111 DSTNTQNIQ

-123 KTETTQNT
+123 NNKN
-131 QNIQK
+131 
-136 SQYTQNIQK
+136 
-145 SQNTKKVQNAQN
+145 NTKKNQ
-157 TKNYTQKK
+157 
-165 YEYLSNYIYER
+165 EDLSNYIYER

-197 SGNCALFVDTLNVVF
+197 SGNCALFVDTLDAVF
-212 DIDAKGFKQRSID
+212 DVDAKGFKQRSIE

-254 TNNENLVIENVE
+254 TNNENLVIENIE

-292 KYRLNNLSIDTLVS
+292 KFRLSNLSIDTLVS

-317 SSFGIPQVLSTE
+317 SSYGIPQVLSTE

-353 LIIPSVMTDFLASPE
+353 LIIPSVLTDFLASPE

-385 LAFIIT
+385 LAFLIT

-436 ISFELIR
+436 VSFELIR

-519 GIGLGIYVYMVLLC
+519 GIGLGIYVYLAVLC
-533 SIKSFGVAYLSPI
+533 SLKSFGVAYLSPI

-552 FSLKYFVPPFWKQEY
+552 FSLKYFIPPFWKQEY

-588 KENSNGKNQ
+588 KENSNGKN

>member
-1 MNIKKLFKYEPIPN
+1 MNFKNIFKYKPKGD

-20 QSTENAS
+20 QTTENAT
-27 VQDLSTEKTDQK
+27 VQDLNAEIVKEK
-39 VYSSLQ
+39 VYTSIE
-45 KNLEFAQSKYNSLI
+45 KNLEFMQSKFNALISSDVVIRNFSLI
-59 NSDIIIRHFSIICKN
+59 CNNTEF
-74 KQYKAF
+74 KAF
-80 LLYIDG
+80 LIYIDG
-86 MTDSVIVNQF
+86 MTDPISINHF
-96 VLHPLM
+96 VLKPLM
-102 LRNKNNTVD
+102 FRNKNNTLEIYP
-111 DSTNVQ
+111 S
-117 NIQKTQ
+117 
-123 KTETTQNT
+123 
-131 QNIQK
+131 
-136 SQYTQNIQK
+136 
-145 SQNTKKVQNAQN
+145 NAN
-157 TKNYTQKK
+157 D
-165 YEYLSNYIYER
+165 LSAFIYQSI
-176 LIPNNNISIQKQFDK
+176 LPNNNVTAETDFKK
-191 IISDIN
+191 LISDIN
-197 SGNCALFVDTLNVVF
+197 SGNCALFVDTLNVAF

-254 TNNENLVIENVE
+254 VNNQNLIIENIE
-266 VGEISKTKCALCYM
+266 VGNLSKTKCALCYM

-292 KYRLNNLSIDTLVS
+292 KFRLNNLSIDSLIS
-306 SGELEQLIQDG
+306 SGELEQLIQD
-317 SSFGIPQVLSTE
+317 SSSTGIPQILSTE
-329 RPDKCVKAVMQ
+329 RPDKCVKAMYQ
-340 GRAVILVNGNPYA
+340 GRAIILVNGNPYA
-353 LIIPSVMTDFLASPE
+353 LIIPSVMIDFLASPE
-368 DSNLN
+368 DSNLI
-373 PLFANFLKFIRL
+373 PLFANFLKLIRIIAL
-385 LAFIIT
+385 VIT

-443 EGGLRTPSAI
+443 EGGIRTPSAI

-483 AITGLSSFV
+483 AITGLASFV

-501 LRVFRFA
+501 LRVYRFI
-508 FTILGYIAGFL
+508 FTLLGYIAGFL
-519 GIGLGIYVYMVLLC
+519 GIGIGIYIYLATIC
-533 SIKSFGVAYLSPI
+533 SLKSFGVAYFSPI

-552 FSLKYFVPPFWKQEY
+552 FSLKYFVPSFWKQEY

-577 VSQSKFSMVWK
+577 VSQDKYSMKWK
-588 KENSNGKNQ
+588 KKNKEDSWKK

>member
-1 MNIKKLFKYEPIPN
+1 MNIKKIFKYEPQHE

-20 QSTENAS
+20 QTTENAT
-27 VQDLSTEKTDQK
+27 VQDLNTEKIDKK
-39 VYSSLQ
+39 VNTSLQ
-45 KNLEFAQSKYNSLI
+45 VNLEFMQSEFNSLI
-59 NSDIIIRHFSIICKN
+59 SSDVIIRKFSLICKN
-74 KQYKAF
+74 QKYKAF
-80 LLYIDG
+80 LIFIDG
-86 MTDSVIVNQF
+86 MADSLNINHF
-96 VLHPLM
+96 VLKPLM
-102 LRNKNNTVD
+102 QRNQNNTY
-111 DSTNVQ
+111 
-117 NIQKTQ
+117 I
-123 KTETTQNT
+123 
-131 QNIQK
+131 
-136 SQYTQNIQK
+136 
-145 SQNTKKVQNAQN
+145 SQNSNPTPASKNKKNLPQNSTAFA
-157 TKNYTQKK
+157 
-165 YEYLSNYIYER
+165 NYIYNR
-176 LIPNNNISIQKQFDK
+176 LIPYNNLSQEIEFEK

-197 SGNCALFVDTLNVVF
+197 SGNCILFVDTLNIAF

-254 TNNENLVIENVE
+254 VNNQNLIIESVE
-266 VGEISKTKCALCYM
+266 IGKLSKTKCALCYL

-292 KYRLNNLSIDTLVS
+292 KFRLNNISIDSLIS

-317 SSFGIPQVLSTE
+317 PSAGIPQILSTE
-329 RPDKCVKAVMQ
+329 RPDKCVKAMYQ
-340 GRAVILVNGNPYA
+340 GRAIILVNGNPYA

-368 DSNLN
+368 DSNLV
-373 PLFANFLKFIRL
+373 PLFANFLKAIRL
-385 LAFIIT
+385 IAFIIT

-436 ISFELIR
+436 VSFELIR

-471 ANIVSPI
+471 ANVVSPI

-501 LRVFRFA
+501 LRVYRFI
-508 FTILGYIAGFL
+508 FTILGYICGFL
-519 GIGLGIYVYMVLLC
+519 GIGIGIYVYLATIC
-533 SIKSFGVAYLSPI
+533 SIKCFGVAYVSPI

-577 VSQSKFSMVWK
+577 VAQSKYSMHWK
-588 KENSNGKNQ
+588 KNVKE

>member
-1 MNIKKLFKYEPIPN
+1 MNIKKILKYEPQPE

-20 QSTENAS
+20 QATENAAIQELNS
-27 VQDLSTEKTDQK
+27 EKIEEK
-39 VYSSLQ
+39 VYSSIQ
-45 KNLEFAQSKYNSLI
+45 ENLEYIKSKYNVLI
-59 NSDIIIRHFSIICKN
+59 NSDIVIRKFNINCKN

-80 LLYIDG
+80 LIYIDG
-86 MTDSVIVNQF
+86 MTDSVIINDF
-96 VLHPLM
+96 VLKPLM
-102 LRNKNNTVD
+102 LKNKNNTFKP
-111 DSTNVQ
+111 SEKTTITNH
-117 NIQKTQ
+117 TPSS
-123 KTETTQNT
+123 E
-131 QNIQK
+131 K
-136 SQYTQNIQK
+136 SK
-145 SQNTKKVQNAQN
+145 LKAFA
-157 TKNYTQKK
+157 
-165 YEYLSNYIYER
+165 NYIY
-176 LIPNNNISIQKQFDK
+176 NNLVPDNNLSKQTNFEK

-197 SGNCALFVDTLNVVF
+197 SGNCALFVDTLDVAF
-212 DIDAKGFKQRSID
+212 DIDVKGFKQRSID

-254 TNNENLVIENVE
+254 VNNQNLIIENIE
-266 VGEISKTKCALCYM
+266 VGELSKTKCALCYM

-292 KYRLNNLSIDTLVS
+292 KYRLNNISIDSLIS

-317 SSFGIPQVLSTE
+317 ASVGIPQILSTE
-329 RPDKCVKAVMQ
+329 RPDKCVKGMYQ

-368 DSNLN
+368 DSNLV
-373 PLFANFLKFIRL
+373 PLFANFLKLIRL
-385 LAFIIT
+385 IALLIT
-391 LLLPGMYIAVTNFHQ
+391 LLLPGMYIAITNFHQ

-471 ANIVSPI
+471 ANVVSPI

-501 LRVFRFA
+501 LRVYRFI
-508 FTILGYIAGFL
+508 FTILGYICGFL
-519 GIGLGIYVYMVLLC
+519 GIGIGIYVYLATIC
-533 SIKSFGVAYLSPI
+533 SIKSFGVAYVSPI

-552 FSLKYFVPPFWKQEY
+552 FSLNYFVPPFWKQEY

-577 VSQSKFSMVWK
+577 VSQSKYSMKWK
-588 KENSNGKNQ
+588 KENTNGKN

>member
-1 MNIKKLFKYEPIPN
+1 MKIKDLFKYTPPEK

-20 QSTENAS
+20 QTVEKTV
-27 VQDLSTEKTDQK
+27 VQDLNSEKIEEK
-39 VYSSLQ
+39 VFLSYQ
-45 KNLEFAQSKYNSLI
+45 KNLKFIQSKFNSLI
-59 NSDIIIRHFSIICKN
+59 NSDIVIREFYLNCRG
-74 KQYKAF
+74 KQYNSF
-80 LLYIDG
+80 LVYIDG
-86 MTDSVIVNQF
+86 MSDSIIINEF
-96 VLHPLM
+96 VLKPLM
-102 LRNKNNTVD
+102 LRSKSNTYIEEEKSIKKYNYHSKKNVSHTSNKNA
-111 DSTNVQ
+111 
-117 NIQKTQ
+117 
-123 KTETTQNT
+123 
-131 QNIQK
+131 K
-136 SQYTQNIQK
+136 SN
-145 SQNTKKVQNAQN
+145 
-157 TKNYTQKK
+157 
-165 YEYLSNYIYER
+165 LSNYIYTN
-176 LIPNNNISIQKQFDK
+176 LIPNNNLSKQIEFNQ

-197 SGNCALFVDTLNVVF
+197 SGNCILFVDTLNIAF
-212 DIDAKGFKQRSID
+212 DIDAKGFKQRNID

-254 TNNENLVIENVE
+254 VNNQNLIVENIEI
-266 VGEISKTKCALCYM
+266 GELSKTKCALCYM

-292 KYRLNNLSIDTLVS
+292 KYRLNNISIDSLIS

-317 SSFGIPQVLSTE
+317 SSAAIPQILSTE
-329 RPDKCVKAVMQ
+329 RPDKCVKGMYQ

-368 DSNLN
+368 DSNLI
-373 PLFANFLKFIRL
+373 PIYANFLKAIRL
-385 LAFIIT
+385 LAFLIT

-430 ELLLME
+430 EMLLME
-436 ISFELIR
+436 VSFELIR

-471 ANIVSPI
+471 ANVVSPI

-501 LRVFRFA
+501 LRIYRFVF
-508 FTILGYIAGFL
+508 TMLGYICGFL
-519 GIGLGIYVYMVLLC
+519 GIGIGIYLYLAIIC
-533 SIKSFGVAYLSPI
+533 SIKSFGVSYLSPI
-546 SPNISG
+546 SPNISQFG
-552 FSLKYFVPPFWKQEY
+552 LKYFIPPFWKQEY

-572 APKKQ
+572 ASKRQ
-577 VSQSKFSMVWK
+577 ISQNKYSMKWK
-588 KENSNGKNQ
+588 KEYTDGKNK

>member
-15 YDFNI
+15 YEFNI

-102 LRNKNNTVD
+102 LRNKNNTFD
-111 DSTNVQ
+111 DSTNTP
-117 NIQKTQ
+117 N
-123 KTETTQNT
+123 
-131 QNIQK
+131 
-136 SQYTQNIQK
+136 TQNIQK

-157 TKNYTQKK
+157 NKNDTQKNY
-165 YEYLSNYIYER
+165 EDLSNYIYER

>member
-102 LRNKNNTVD
+102 LRNKNNTFD
-111 DSTNVQ
+111 DSTNTP
-117 NIQKTQ
+117 N
-123 KTETTQNT
+123 
-131 QNIQK
+131 
-136 SQYTQNIQK
+136 TQNIQK

-157 TKNYTQKK
+157 NKNDTQKNY
-165 YEYLSNYIYER
+165 EVLSDYIYER

-533 SIKSFGVAYLSPI
+533 SIKSFGVTYLSPI

>member
-1 MNIKKLFKYEPIPN
+1 MNIKKLFKYEPKEE

-27 VQDLSTEKTDQK
+27 VQDLNTEKTDK
-39 VYSSLQ
+39 SVYSSLQ
-45 KNLEFAQSKYNSLI
+45 KNLEFAQFKYNSLI

-74 KQYKAF
+74 KEYKAF

-86 MTDSVIVNQF
+86 MTDSVIINQF

-102 LRNKNNTVD
+102 LRNKNNTFD
-111 DSTNVQ
+111 TSINAKSNQITQSSQKNQ
-117 NIQKTQ
+117 NIP
-123 KTETTQNT
+123 NT
-131 QNIQK
+131 QNNKKSIEK
-136 SQYTQNIQK
+136 SQ
-145 SQNTKKVQNAQN
+145 
-157 TKNYTQKK
+157 
-165 YEYLSNYIYER
+165 EDLSNYIYER

-197 SGNCALFVDTLNVVF
+197 SGNCALFVDTLNIVF
-212 DIDAKGFKQRSID
+212 DVDAKGFKQRSIE

-254 TNNENLVIENVE
+254 TNNENLVIENIE

-292 KYRLNNLSIDTLVS
+292 KFRLSNLSIDTLVS

-317 SSFGIPQVLSTE
+317 SSYGIPQVLSTE
-329 RPDKCVKAVMQ
+329 RPDKCVKAIMQ
-340 GRAVILVNGNPYA
+340 GRAVIIVNGNPYA

-373 PLFANFLKFIRL
+373 PLFANFLKLIRL
-385 LAFIIT
+385 FAFIIT

-436 ISFELIR
+436 VSFELIR

-519 GIGLGIYVYMVLLC
+519 GIGLGIYVYMAVLC

-552 FSLKYFVPPFWKQEY
+552 FSLKYFVPPFWKLEY

-577 VSQSKFSMVWK
+577 VSQSKYSMVWK
-588 KENSNGKNQ
+588 KENSNGKNK